1 MVKILGN
8 RIDISV
14 QHDFHYVSRFKMV
27 SENHSLNRAI
37 IWPKYED
44 YLGVDA
50 AEILAKTDKYLRF
63 YRNFPLVPGM
73 HLAPLFRDSNRQYID
88 SNILQNFSTMAKIT
102 QERQSGLV
110 YECCKPKNTCY

>member
-1 MVKILGN
+1 M
-8 RIDISV
+8 DISV
-14 QHDFHYVSRFKMV
+14 QHDFHYVSRFEMV

-37 IWPKYED
+37 IWPKYEG

-50 AEILAKTDKYLRF
+50 ADILAKMDKYLRF

-88 SNILQNFSTMAKIT
+88 YNILQNFPTMAKIT

-110 YECCKPKNTCY
+110 YESCKPKNTCY

>member
-1 MVKILGN
+1 MKILGN

-14 QHDFHYVSRFKMV
+14 QHDFHYASRFKMV
-27 SENHSLNRAI
+27 SENYSLNRAI

-50 AEILAKTDKYLRF
+50 AETLAKTDKYLRF

-88 SNILQNFSTMAKIT
+88 SNILQNYSNIAKIT
-102 QERQSGLV
+102 QEKQSVLV
-110 YECCKPKNTCY
+110 YECCKSKNTCY